1 MIEAKVKQMRIDAM
15 RSTESQF
22 QLDPIILKAM
32 TDKLKKRKAP
42 ALDGLLNEMIKYG
55 GPKLQIA
62 LLSLFKLFKAL
73 RVIPS
78 YWKTI
83 PYTPAFKKGNHHEAK
98 NYRPL
103 GNISILF
110 KLYEKLV
117 DYSIRAIIRLS
128 EDQMGFRPIFS
139 THTLLLRVE
148 MAMKI
153 SKAAGT
159 NLHIAG
165 IDYQEAFDRTWRPGI
180 LYRLWEQ
187 GIRSDI
193 WLIIDDMLTR
203 TISYVKT
210 NFGNTLPFHTLVGVI
225 QGSVLAAVLFTLHI
239 TPLAA
244 ALANTSEDFGITRL
258 PPQMFADDVTLLATR
273 IAKFRQAT
281 HRTHTGMVEKVG
293 LGGKHGQVHGN
304 DCSHGTRTRPATNIC
319 IPPNKQPDTTWGCN
333 RTKWRNEPHST
344 RHSGSHATSG
354 QD

>member
-1 MIEAKVKQMRIDAM
+1 M
-15 RSTESQF
+15 
-22 QLDPIILKAM
+22 
-32 TDKLKKRKAP
+32 
-42 ALDGLLNEMIKYG
+42 
-55 GPKLQIA
+55 
-62 LLSLFKLFKAL
+62 
-73 RVIPS
+73 IPS

-98 NYRPL
+98 NYRSL
-103 GNISILF
+103 GNISILY

-159 NLHIAG
+159 NLYIAG
-165 IDYQEAFDRTWRPGI
+165 IDYQEAFDRSWRPGI

-187 GIRSDI
+187 GIKSDI
-193 WLIIDDMLTR
+193 WLIIDDLLTR

-273 IAKFRQAT
+273 IAKFRLLIELTLAWSKKW
-281 HRTHTGMVEKVG
+281 GSVVNMDKSMVMIALMEQG
-293 LGGKHGQVHGN
+293 PGPQLTFAFPQTNNLTLLGAAIVPNGVMNPTTLDTRVVMPLLGKIQ
-304 DCSHGTRTRPATNIC
+304 
-319 IPPNKQPDTTWGCN
+319 
-333 RTKWRNEPHST
+333 TKLR
-344 RHSGSHATSG
+344 AVL
-354 QD
+354 